1 MNPDIAHTH
10 KADRRVVLLEGIH
23 ASAVEALQREGY
35 TDIVTHAQ
43 ALSGQALLDA
53 VADARLLGIRSRT
66 PLSSDVLHH
75 AQHLMA
81 VGCYCIGTNQVD
93 LEEAMRLGI
102 PVFNAPFSNTRS
114 VAELVL
120 AERFAAG
127 EEAQCHGHANETGG
141 AGDQCPHSDNHTDG
155 GAPYS
160 RGRCPTCPRPT
171 RPRVCHRWPR
181 RRSRRRK

>member
-1 MNPDIAHTH
+1 MNPDTANTH

-53 VADARLLGIRSRT
+53 VADAHLLGIRSRT

-75 AQHLMA
+75 ARHLMA

-93 LEEAMRLGI
+93 LEAAMRLGI

-120 AERFAAG
+120 AELIMLMRGIPQKMPCCTGAAG
-127 EEAQCHGHANETGG
+127 
-141 AGDQCPHSDNHTDG
+141 PS
-155 GAPYS
+155 
-160 RGRCPTCPRPT
+160 
-171 RPRVCHRWPR
+171 PR
-181 RRSRRRK
+181 RMPMRSAARHWASWAMDTSAHKWVCWPSTWA